1 MKGGQEM
8 CNRAGLAVMAITAAV
23 IILLTSAGCGS
34 SGDNDD
40 STNRID
46 EGVDIRGYVTSTWGI
61 SADPRPSEVL
71 GSILIEGELEEDTSF
86 DRANV
91 TVTEDTRIY
100 VQRDGERMEVDFL
113 DLTVGQ
119 YVEAS
124 FTGPVAESYPVQ
136 ATASE
141 IVVLGSTSIG
151 EVKDR
156 HEMELLSIPGVV
168 GVGISS
174 RDGEPVIV
182 VYLESDS
189 PALQASIPTELEGF
203 QVVSEVTGPIEIQP
217 LP

>member
-1 MKGGQEM
+1 MRS
-8 CNRAGLAVMAITAAV
+8 RAGFAGMMIGVMV
-23 IILLTSAGCGS
+23 ILFLVGAGCGS
-34 SGDNDD
+34 GGDNNVPPDKVGD
-40 STNRID
+40 GI
-46 EGVDIRGYVTSTWGI
+46 DIRGYVTSTWGI
-61 SADPRPSEVL
+61 SADPRPSEVM

-86 DRANV
+86 DRASV

-100 VQRDGERMEVDFL
+100 IQRGGERMDAAFS
-113 DLTVGQ
+113 DLQVGQ

-136 ATASE
+136 TTAGE

-156 HEMELLSIPGVV
+156 HEEELLSIPGVV

-174 RDGEPVIV
+174 RDGEPVLV

-189 PALQASIPTELEGF
+189 PALKASIPTELEGF
-203 QVVSEVTGPIEIQP
+203 QIVNEVTGPIEIQP
-217 LP
+217 SL